1 MADYRLTLLSRQGET
16 WALTERVMTL
26 NWTGSLREV
35 CRSLEIQAAV
45 PTDGSLP
52 TPPCDLGTEVH
63 LTVDGVQVFLGHL
76 VAREKATGSSVL
88 SLTAQDRGRF
98 LAGNQGWY
106 QFDRTTPEQA
116 VAALCAD
123 FGVPVGTLAQT
134 GVPVTR
140 KFPGTA
146 LSKIVDTLYTLAGEQ
161 NGRRYLARFNGAGAL
176 EVVEKPTAAA
186 LEIAPGK
193 NLQTLT
199 VREDITGLTNAV
211 VICSSTG
218 VLIRT
223 VEDAESADLY
233 GRFQSIL
240 TQRDGE
246 DKGPEAQALLEDN
259 GLQQNMTVEC
269 LGDPSLIT
277 GNAGLLRE
285 NSAGAVGLC
294 WIDSDT
300 HTWKNGQY
308 FCKLSLNFRNL
319 MNETEAGSED

>member
-16 WALTERVMTL
+16 WDLTERVMTL

-161 NGRRYLARFNGAGAL
+161 SGRRYLARFNGAGAL

-211 VICSSTG
+211 AICSSTG

-246 DKGPEAQALLEDN
+246 DKGPEAQAELEDN

-277 GNAGLLRE
+277 GNAVLLRE
-285 NSAGAVGLC
+285 NSTGAVGLC

-319 MNETEAGSED
+319 MNETEVGSED

>member
-1 MADYRLTLLSRQGET
+1 M
-16 WALTERVMTL
+16 
-26 NWTGSLREV
+26 
-35 CRSLEIQAAV
+35 
-45 PTDGSLP
+45 
-52 TPPCDLGTEVH
+52 
-63 LTVDGVQVFLGHL
+63 
-76 VAREKATGSSVL
+76 
-88 SLTAQDRGRF
+88 
-98 LAGNQGWY
+98 
-106 QFDRTTPEQA
+106 
-116 VAALCAD
+116 AALCAD

-161 NGRRYLARFNGAGAL
+161 SGRRYLARFNGAGAL

-211 VICSSTG
+211 AICSSTG

-246 DKGPEAQALLEDN
+246 DKGPEAQAELEDN

-277 GNAGLLRE
+277 GNAVLLRE
-285 NSAGAVGLC
+285 NSTGAVGLC